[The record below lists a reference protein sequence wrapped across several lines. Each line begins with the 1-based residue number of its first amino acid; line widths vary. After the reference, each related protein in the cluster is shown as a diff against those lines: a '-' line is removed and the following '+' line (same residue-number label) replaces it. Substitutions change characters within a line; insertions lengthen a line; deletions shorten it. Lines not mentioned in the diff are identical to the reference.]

1 MYKAGKEHASSSN
14 KSTVLIN
21 IKIYFLYI
29 LIALQWNVDQVIAS
43 VNVINN
49 TNTRPRKRTSVI
61 HFSPWRFWTNLHIWI
76 TSFNLLLILVGS
88 ISQFC
93 DFPLLRSCSQ
103 TIFCPF
109 FRFRAL
115 QIHYF
120 LCYPQAVDLGLS

>member
-21 IKIYFLYI
+21 IKIYFLYV

-61 HFSPWRFWTNLHIWI
+61 HFSLKVLNKSVI
-76 TSFNLLLILVGS
+76 SELLLS
-88 ISQFC
+88 
-93 DFPLLRSCSQ
+93 
-103 TIFCPF
+103 IFC
-109 FRFRAL
+109 
-115 QIHYF
+115 
-120 LCYPQAVDLGLS
+120 